1 MNKSIWQPME
11 IPPDITPQGLYIGTS
26 GYYYD
31 DWLGIFNPNK
41 ITKAKAEGL
50 SEQDKT
56 AQDRLR
62 FYQKYFSFVE
72 INNTFYREPLL
83 EHFLDIERRSRES
96 MKYAVKVY
104 KDISHTKEND
114 AQQGRELM
122 RRHITAVSPLIE
134 TGRFFSFLIQ
144 LEDHVFRSRQKLD
157 YLLAVA
163 SEAVKKRIDVHIEF
177 RHRSWHDGNVLSAL
191 KNSGVG
197 ICNTEIPA
205 VGHAFPLKSYA
216 TTDKGYIRYSGLNI
230 QDWYP
235 GQKPVS
241 AKEKLATRN
250 ARYNYEYSDEEL
262 LTRAEGQMKLHKKTT
277 SVGIA
282 FNNHFQAKAIKNSIK
297 NIKLLKKKLAEE
309 GTQTDLLT
317 SPHHPGHSATP
328 LPLSALRG
336 EEGQVKDRK

>member
-1 MNKSIWQPME
+1 MTNSLWQPME
-11 IPPDITPQGLYIGTS
+11 IPPDITPQGFFVGTS

-31 DWLGIFNPNK
+31 DWIGVFNPNK
-41 ITKAKAEGL
+41 ITKAKAEDMP
-50 SEQDKT
+50 EAQKAD
-56 AQDRLR
+56 QDRLR

-83 EHFLDIERRSRES
+83 EHFLDIERRSKES

-104 KDISHTKEND
+104 KDISHTRDND
-114 AQQGRELM
+114 VEKGKELM

-163 SEAVKKRIDVHIEF
+163 SEAVRKRIDVHIEF
-177 RHRSWHDGNVLSAL
+177 RHRSWHDESVLAAL

-205 VGHAFPLKSYA
+205 IGHAFPLKAYA
-216 TTDKGYIRYSGLNI
+216 TTEKGYIRYSGLNI
-230 QDWYP
+230 DQWYP
-235 GQKPVS
+235 EKQPIS

-262 LTRAEGQMKLHKKTT
+262 LARAEGQLKLHKKTT
-277 SVGIA
+277 CVAIA
-282 FNNHFQAKAIKNSIK
+282 FNNHFQAKAIRNSIK
-297 NIKLLKKKLAEE
+297 NIKLLKQKLLEE
-309 GTQTDLLT
+309 EARPNVLL
-317 SPHHPGHSATP
+317 
-328 LPLSALRG
+328 
-336 EEGQVKDRK
+336 

>member
-1 MNKSIWQPME
+1 MTMSPWQPME
-11 IPPDITPQGLYIGTS
+11 IPPDITSQGFYIGTS

-31 DWLGIFNPNK
+31 DWIGVFNPHK

-50 SEQDKT
+50 SEQDKID
-56 AQDRLR
+56 QDRLQ

-83 EHFLDIERRSRES
+83 THFLDIERRSKES
-96 MKYAVKVY
+96 MKYAVKVH

-114 AQQGRELM
+114 AQKGKELM
-122 RRHITAVSPLIE
+122 RRHIAAVSPLIE

-144 LEDHVFRSRQKLD
+144 LEDHVFRNRQKLD

-163 SEAVKKRIDVHIEF
+163 SEAVRQRIDVHIEF
-177 RHRSWHDGNVLSAL
+177 RHRSWHDENVLTAL

-205 VGHAFPLKSYA
+205 IGHAFPLKAYA
-216 TTDKGYIRYSGLNI
+216 TTDKGYIRYSGLNSEH
-230 QDWYP
+230 WYP
-235 GQKPVS
+235 DKKPIS

-262 LTRAEGQMKLHKKTT
+262 LARAEGQMKLHKKTT
-277 SVGIA
+277 RVAIA
-282 FNNHFQAKAIKNSIK
+282 FNNHFQAKAIRNSIK
-297 NIKLLKKKLAEE
+297 NIKLLKQKLLEMQE
-309 GTQTDLLT
+309 
-317 SPHHPGHSATP
+317 
-328 LPLSALRG
+328 
-336 EEGQVKDRK
+336 KDK

>member
-1 MNKSIWQPME
+1 MQYPPMTTSLLQPME
-11 IPPDITPQGLYIGTS
+11 IPPDITPQGFYIGTS

-31 DWLGIFNPNK
+31 DWLGIFNPAK
-41 ITKAKAEGL
+41 VTKTRAQGL
-50 SEQDKT
+50 SEQDT
-56 AQDRLR
+56 IDQDRLQ
-62 FYQKYFSFVE
+62 FYQKYFPFVE

-83 EHFLDIERRSRES
+83 EHFLDIERRSKDS

-114 AQQGRELM
+114 AEKGIDLM

-144 LEDHVFRSRQKLD
+144 LEDHVFRSRHKLD

-163 SEAVKKRIDVHIEF
+163 SEAVRQRIDVHIEF
-177 RHRSWHDGNVLSAL
+177 RHRSWHDENVLMAL

-205 VGHAFPLKSYA
+205 LYHAFPLKAYA

-230 QDWYP
+230 ENWYP
-235 GQKPVS
+235 GEKPVS

-262 LTRAEGQMKLHKKTT
+262 LKRAEGQMKLHKKTT
-277 SVGIA
+277 SVGVA
-282 FNNHFQAKAIKNSIK
+282 FNNHFQAKAIRNSIK
-297 NIKLLKKKLAEE
+297 NIKLLKKKLEE
-309 GTQTDLLT
+309 EAVQTDLLT
-317 SPHHPGHSATP
+317 
-328 LPLSALRG
+328 
-336 EEGQVKDRK
+336 